1 MENLHLKNLKN
12 LKNTPKGYL
21 ILQKLYNLKQN
32 NIKTIPNELITEIRN
47 YIKSLNYKNENIANF
62 IRTFLSLLNSTPYQQ
77 MYEQLDVTI
86 RIITLI
92 YKYKLNEFDINS
104 KIDFEKINNQVMNI
118 NEVVQIN
125 LTDSKDKNQNIIGIY
140 YRYFEYQRTNT
151 VILTIKGTDNIITD
165 INKTY
170 C

>member
-1 MENLHLKNLKN
+1 MENLHLKN

-104 KIDFEKINNQVMNI
+104 KINFEKINNQVMNI

-151 VILTIKGTDNIITD
+151 VIFTIKGTDNVITD
-165 INKTY
+165 INNTY

>member
-1 MENLHLKNLKN
+1 MENLHLKN

-86 RIITLI
+86 KIITLI

-151 VILTIKGTDNIITD
+151 VIFTIKGTDNVITD
-165 INKTY
+165 INNTY

>member
-1 MENLHLKNLKN
+1 MENLHLKN

-21 ILQKLYNLKQN
+21 ILQKLYNLKKKN
-32 NIKTIPNELITEIRN
+32 TKIIPEKLITEIRN

-151 VILTIKGTDNIITD
+151 VILTIKGTGNIITD

>member
-12 LKNTPKGYL
+12 LPTGYI
-21 ILQKLYNLKQN
+21 ILTKLYNLKQN
-32 NIKTIPNELITEIRN
+32 NIKTIPNELITEITN
-47 YIKSLNYKNENIANF
+47 YIKSLNYKNENITNF
-62 IRTFLSLLNSTPYQQ
+62 IRTFLAILNITTHQHIYD
-77 MYEQLDVTI
+77 QLCVTI

-104 KIDFEKINNQVMNI
+104 KINFEKINNQVMNI
-118 NEVVQIN
+118 NEIVQIN

>member
-12 LKNTPKGYL
+12 LPTGYI
-21 ILQKLYNLKQN
+21 ILKKLYNIKQN

-47 YIKSLNYKNENIANF
+47 YIKSLNYKNENIAKF

>member
-12 LKNTPKGYL
+12 LPTGYI
-21 ILQKLYNLKQN
+21 ILKKLYNIKQN

-47 YIKSLNYKNENIANF
+47 YIKSLNYKNENISNF

-104 KIDFEKINNQVMNI
+104 KIDFKKINNQVMNI

-151 VILTIKGTDNIITD
+151 VIFTIKGTDNIITD
-165 INKTY
+165 INNTY

>member
-1 MENLHLKNLKN
+1 MENLHLKN

-32 NIKTIPNELITEIRN
+32 NIKTIPNELISEITN

-77 MYEQLDVTI
+77 IYEQLDVTI

>member
-1 MENLHLKNLKN
+1 MENLHLKN

-32 NIKTIPNELITEIRN
+32 NIKTIPNELITEITN

-104 KIDFEKINNQVMNI
+104 EINFKKINNQVMNI

-151 VILTIKGTDNIITD
+151 VIFTIKGTDNVITD
-165 INKTY
+165 INNTY

>member
-12 LKNTPKGYL
+12 LPTRYI
-21 ILQKLYNLKQN
+21 ILTKLYNLKQN
-32 NIKTIPNELITEIRN
+32 NIKTIPNELITEITN
-47 YIKSLNYKNENIANF
+47 YIKSLNYKNENITNF
-62 IRTFLSLLNSTPYQQ
+62 IRTFLSILNNNTYQQ
-77 MYEQLDVTI
+77 IYDQLDVTI

-151 VILTIKGTDNIITD
+151 VILTIKGTDNKITD
-165 INKTY
+165 INNTY
-170 C
+170 Y

>member
-1 MENLHLKNLKN
+1 MENLHLKN

>member
-1 MENLHLKNLKN
+1 MENLHLKN

-21 ILQKLYNLKQN
+21 ILQKLYNIKQN
-32 NIKTIPNELITEIRN
+32 NIKTIPNKLITEIRN